1 MVNMQL
7 SAEQAKEMSA
17 CCAEPGEHSGPR
29 YPYGLSLYLDTESLA
44 KLGITELPKVGA
56 QLKLQALVTVTEVG
70 MHQRQDGQAESRAE
84 LQITDMELGG
94 AGAMSMEQAAAKLFP
109 GS

>member
-7 SAEQAKEMSA
+7 SAEKAKTADA
-17 CCAEPGEHSGPR
+17 CCEPAECDKPR
-29 YPYGLSLYLDTESLA
+29 YPYGLCLYLDTETLK
-44 KLGITELPKVGA
+44 KLGITDLPKVGT
-56 QLKLQALVTVTEVG
+56 QLKVQALATVVSVG
-70 MHQRQDGQAESRAE
+70 MNQHQDGDTEQRAE

-94 AGAMSMEQAAAKLFP
+94 VGAMSMEQAAAKLFP